1 MPHSWVSRSDMGTR
15 PATRAA
21 RIAPAPRGGSG
32 DGGDGGRRRQSAPIS
47 ASLPPRST
55 AFSKPREFRSETEA
69 RAPHGAGETERNHG
83 AVSPWKHGGTGD
95 ASKLDVRDSWPRR
108 DPRLNPTPSDLPS
121 VVTLPGIVRGWQP
134 RLQQAVA
141 FPSVI
146 MSPSVVAL
154 MRSNSAMPS
163 AFRTTPS
170 SAAAPGSN
178 AAKFVSLGV
187 HSWLLPRGAIRRHV
201 SPGPT
206 ITSRAAPPSRWFG
219 FSRGRTGT
227 GRARR
232 SP

>member
-1 MPHSWVSRSDMGTR
+1 MPHSWVSRSDMGAR

-121 VVTLPGIVRGWQP
+121 AVTLPGIVRGSQP
-134 RLQQAVA
+134 RLHQARTRQNLCLLA
-141 FPSVI
+141 SIRGCFPAERFGATSPRVPPSPAARRRPRDGSV
-146 MSPSVVAL
+146 
-154 MRSNSAMPS
+154 SA
-163 AFRTTPS
+163 
-170 SAAAPGSN
+170 AAAPG
-178 AAKFVSLGV
+178 
-187 HSWLLPRGAIRRHV
+187 PGARVGRLD
-201 SPGPT
+201 
-206 ITSRAAPPSRWFG
+206 RAAGVRERRAPSC
-219 FSRGRTGT
+219 
-227 GRARR
+227 
-232 SP
+232 